1 MGLVLLP
8 TLYWGLDLLW
18 HAVLSHSPLLLLAN
32 VVIPFA
38 VSVGAFLSWK
48 AWSSKL
54 SQCASL
60 GFLTW
65 LGIYVSGPTYMLLQ
79 ARLSQGHVW
88 SSTQGP
94 LSEWVFLTLA
104 FPFTTFSFSTYDAT
118 LPAPFLT
125 WLGVWLAGRIYATH
139 FGPHPPLPS
148 ADLCQASFRSSF
160 FGDTSSNAEPFQR
173 YKSVIRGAV
182 T

>member
-1 MGLVLLP
+1 VGLVLLP
-8 TLYWGLDLLW
+8 TLYWVLDLLW
-18 HAVLSHSPLLLLAN
+18 HAILSDSRFLLLVNLA
-32 VVIPFA
+32 IPFA
-38 VSVGAFLSWK
+38 VSVAAFLSWK
-48 AWSSKL
+48 AWRLKL

-79 ARLSQGHVW
+79 ARLFQGHVAW
-88 SSTQGP
+88 SGFHGP
-94 LSEWVFLTLA
+94 LSDWVLLTLA

-139 FGPHPPLPS
+139 FGSHPPLPS
-148 ADLCQASFRSSF
+148 AEYC
-160 FGDTSSNAEPFQR
+160 
-173 YKSVIRGAV
+173 
-182 T
+182 